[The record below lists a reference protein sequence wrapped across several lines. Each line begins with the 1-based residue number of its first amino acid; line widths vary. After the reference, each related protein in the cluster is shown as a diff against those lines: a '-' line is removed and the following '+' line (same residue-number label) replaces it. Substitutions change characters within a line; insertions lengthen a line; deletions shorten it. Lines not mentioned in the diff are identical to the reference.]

1 MTENNKTENEQGTN
15 SNNNSSDADYII
27 DFTTSSAISRVSI
40 KFLAIHIPILW
51 LSGLAV
57 CIYMY
62 EYFIRLNFVKLDRW
76 IPALLYLP
84 IALLCMYFLFIFAVL
99 FFSKLFLILINLI
112 HKPREGIFKAEM
124 GDPDFE
130 FWALRIE
137 LKKLALWL
145 MRNCP
150 FPWIDFIG
158 FKWFGVDIDSSSHLQ
173 DSWTDIEFIKFGRR
187 VMIGQSA
194 VVMTSMV
201 VGNYLIIK
209 KIIFNDYALV
219 GGLSTIAPGTV
230 FGADTVLGAA
240 SITTPNQV
248 LEPGWI
254 YAGIPARKF
263 RPNRVE
269 RRDIIA
275 KVDVD
280 EGTKFDSE
288 HEVNIDKDKQ
298 DLLKTKKDG
307 GEGGVD
313 S

>member
-1 MTENNKTENEQGTN
+1 MTENSETEKLQGEN
-15 SNNNSSDADYII
+15 GSNNSSDADYII
-27 DFTTSSAISRVSI
+27 DFTTSSAISRVNI
-40 KFLAIHIPILW
+40 KFLAIYIPILW

-57 CIYMY
+57 CIYIY
-62 EYFIRLNFVKLDRW
+62 EYFIRLNFLELERW
-76 IPALLYLP
+76 IPTILFLP
-84 IALLCMYFLFIFAVL
+84 LALLCMYFLFIFAVL

-112 HKPREGIFKAEM
+112 HKPKEGIFKAEM

-130 FWALRIE
+130 FWKLRIE

-150 FPWIDFIG
+150 FPWIDFIA

-187 VMIGQSA
+187 VMVGQSA

-201 VGNYLIIK
+201 IGNYLIIK

-219 GGLSTIAPGTV
+219 GGLATIAPGTV

-263 RPNRVE
+263 RPNTVE
-269 RRDIIA
+269 RRDIIY

-298 DLLKTKKDG
+298 DLLKIKNNKG
-307 GEGGVD
+307 GGGV
-313 S
+313 

>member
-1 MTENNKTENEQGTN
+1 MTETNEIDDVQGIN
-15 SNNNSSDADYII
+15 SNNINTDYIV

-40 KFLAIHIPILW
+40 KFLAIYIPIFW

-57 CIYMY
+57 CIYAY

-76 IPALLYLP
+76 IPTILFLP
-84 IALLCMYFLFIFAVL
+84 IALICMYFIFIFAVL

-112 HKPREGIFKAEM
+112 HKPKEGIFKAQI

-137 LKKLALWL
+137 VKKLVVWL

-150 FPWIDFIG
+150 FPWMDFIA

-173 DSWTDIEFIKFGRR
+173 DSWTDMEFIKFGHR
-187 VMIGQSA
+187 VMIGQAA

-201 VGNYLIIK
+201 IGNYLIIK

-219 GGLSTIAPGTV
+219 GGVTAIAPGTV
-230 FGADTVLGAA
+230 FGTDTVLGAA
-240 SITTPNQV
+240 SITMPNQV
-248 LEPGWI
+248 LEPGWV

-263 RPNRVE
+263 RPNTVE

-280 EGTKFDSE
+280 EGTKYDSE
-288 HEVNIDKDKQ
+288 HEVNIDKDKK
-298 DLLKTKKDG
+298 DLLKTKNNSK
-307 GEGGVD
+307 GE
-313 S
+313 

>member
-1 MTENNKTENEQGTN
+1 MTENNETENEQGIN
-15 SNNNSSDADYII
+15 SNSGDADYII

-40 KFLAIHIPILW
+40 KFLAIYIPILW

-57 CIYMY
+57 CIYCY
-62 EYFIRLNFVKLDRW
+62 EYFIRLNFVKLERW
-76 IPALLYLP
+76 IPTILFLP
-84 IALLCMYFLFIFAVL
+84 LALLCMYFLFIFAVL

-112 HKPREGIFKAEM
+112 HKPKEGIFKAEM

-187 VMIGQSA
+187 VMVGQAA

-201 VGNYLIIK
+201 IGNYLIIK

-219 GGLSTIAPGTV
+219 GGLATIAPGTV

-240 SITTPNQV
+240 SMTTPNQV

-263 RPNRVE
+263 RPNKVE
-269 RRDIIA
+269 RRDIIY

-288 HEVNIDKDKQ
+288 HEVNIDKDK
-298 DLLKTKKDG
+298 LNLVKERKG
-307 GEGGVD
+307 GEGGGGD

>member
-1 MTENNKTENEQGTN
+1 MTENRETEELQGKN
-15 SNNNSSDADYII
+15 DKNNSSDADYII
-27 DFTTSSAISRVSI
+27 DFTTSSAISRVNI
-40 KFLAIHIPILW
+40 KFLAIYIPILW
-51 LSGLAV
+51 LSGLAICV
-57 CIYMY
+57 YMY
-62 EYFIRLNFVKLDRW
+62 EYFIRLNFVKLERW
-76 IPALLYLP
+76 IPSILFLP
-84 IALLCMYFLFIFAVL
+84 IALICMYFLFIFTAL

-112 HKPREGIFKAEM
+112 HRPREGIFKAQI

-137 LKKLALWL
+137 VKKLVVWL

-150 FPWIDFIG
+150 FPWIDFIA

-187 VMIGQSA
+187 VMVGQAA

-209 KIIFNDYALV
+209 KVIFNDYALV
-219 GGLSTIAPGTV
+219 GGVTAIAPGTV

-240 SITTPNQV
+240 SITMPNQV
-248 LEPGWI
+248 LEPGWV

-263 RPNRVE
+263 RPNTVE

-275 KVDVD
+275 QVDVD
-280 EGTKFDSE
+280 EGTKYDSE
-288 HEVNIDKDKQ
+288 HEVNIDEDKQ
-298 DLLKTKKDG
+298 DLLKTKNNSK
-307 GEGGVD
+307 GE
-313 S
+313 